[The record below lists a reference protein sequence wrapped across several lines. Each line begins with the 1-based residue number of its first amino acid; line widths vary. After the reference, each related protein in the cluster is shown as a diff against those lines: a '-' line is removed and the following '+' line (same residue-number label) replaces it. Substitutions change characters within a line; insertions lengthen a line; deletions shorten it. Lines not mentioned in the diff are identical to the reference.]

1 MKRIFALHLIPML
14 ILAACSPAT
23 VSSEGTTQPLATS
36 KPPLLTLTSHA
47 PSTATNRPSDRPVE
61 FVWSI
66 DGETNLFA
74 IPSDLATD
82 SQGNLYVVDAGNNRI
97 EVFDPEGDFLR
108 MWGKPGSGEVE
119 FKFLRANGDAIGA
132 ITVDSQGSVYVADN
146 ANQRIQKFDHEG
158 NFLMQWGSQGTGDGP
173 FLSPIG
179 IAVDR
184 QGSAYVIDDA
194 RDDIQKFDA
203 TGTFQMKWGN
213 HGIRDGQFNYT
224 GRLDVDLQGNIYVA
238 DFANHRVQKFNSQG
252 AFLSKWGTFGKE
264 PGQFNDPNGIAIDT
278 QGNVYVIEY
287 AAHPPETYRVQI
299 FDGVGDFLGT
309 WGNPGTGDSEFSHP
323 LAIAVD
329 NLGNLYV
336 SDETNRIQKF
346 RRK

>member
-1 MKRIFALHLIPML
+1 MKRVLVLHLTLTL
-14 ILAACSPAT
+14 ILAACSPET
-23 VSSEGTTQPLATS
+23 VTKGMPTEPSQANMPPIVTVTAPIPLT
-36 KPPLLTLTSHA
+36 
-47 PSTATNRPSDRPVE
+47 PSNEPSDQSIE
-61 FVWSI
+61 FLWSI
-66 DGETNLFA
+66 DGETTMLKV
-74 IPSDLATD
+74 PSDLATD
-82 SQGNLYVVDAGNNRI
+82 AQGNLYVVDAGNNRI
-97 EVFDPEGDFLR
+97 QVFDPEGHSVR
-108 MWGKPGSGEVE
+108 MWGKSGSGEGE

-158 NFLMQWGSQGTGDGP
+158 NFLMQWGSQGTGDGQ

-184 QGSAYVIDDA
+184 QGNVYVIDDA

-203 TGTFQMKWGN
+203 AGTFQMKWGN

-224 GRLDVDLQGNIYVA
+224 GRLAIDPQGNIYVA
-238 DFANHRVQKFNSQG
+238 DFANHRVQKFNDQG

-299 FDGVGDFLGT
+299 FDGVGNFLGT
-309 WGNPGTGDSEFSHP
+309 WGNPGTGDSEFIHP